1 MIPFNKPYTTKEEII
16 NIAKAIES
24 GKLAGDGSFTIAV
37 QQLMEKR
44 YGFNKSLLTTSC
56 TDALEMSAL
65 LANIDSNSE
74 VIIPSYTFVSTA
86 NAFALRGAKIVFAD
100 SEKLTPNI
108 DAEKIETLVTK
119 NTKAIVVVHYA
130 GVSCDMDPIVAIAK
144 KYNLLLIEDAAQA
157 IDAYYKDQPLGSI
170 GTFGTF
176 SFHETKNI
184 VAGEGGLL
192 VINDS
197 DFSNRAEV
205 IREKG
210 TNRSQFFRGEVDK
223 YGWEEIGSSF
233 LASDITAAFLYA
245 QLTHIDEIQEKRK
258 KIWSRYY
265 NQLEEIQKI
274 KPNFLPHLPTYA
286 SNNAHIFYITCLD
299 LSERT
304 ALIAHLLNNGIKSAF
319 HYLSL
324 HSSPYFQSKHDGR
337 ILTESD
343 RWSDCLLRLP
353 MFADLKEEEVD
364 YICEKICKFY
374 NV

>member
-1 MIPFNKPYTTKEEII
+1 MIPFNKPYTTNDEITH
-16 NIAKAIES
+16 IAKVIES
-24 GKLAGDGSFTIAV
+24 GKLAGDGSFTFAV

-44 YGFNKSLLTTSC
+44 YNFNKSLLTTSC

-74 VIIPSYTFVSTA
+74 VVMPSYTFVSTA
-86 NAFALRGAKIVFAD
+86 NAFVLRGAKIVFAD
-100 SEKLTPNI
+100 SEKSTPNI
-108 DAEKIETLVTK
+108 DALKIESLITK

-130 GVSCDMDPIVAIAK
+130 GVSCDMDTIVSLAR
-144 KYNLLLIEDAAQA
+144 KYNLILIEDAAQA
-157 IDAYYKDQPLGSI
+157 IDAYYKNRPLGSI

-197 DFSNRAEV
+197 AFNNRAEV

-210 TNRSQFFRGEVDK
+210 TNRAQFFRGEVDK
-223 YGWEEIGSSF
+223 YGWVEIGSSF

-258 KIWSRYY
+258 KIWARYY
-265 NQLEEIQKI
+265 KQLEIFKKI
-274 KPNFLPHLPTYA
+274 KPDFLPHLPSYA
-286 SNNAHIFYITCLD
+286 TNNAHIFYITCSD

-304 ALIAHLLNNGIKSAF
+304 ALSAYLLKNGIKSAF

-324 HSSPYFQSKHDGR
+324 HSSMYFQSKHDGR
-337 ILTESD
+337 VLPESD
-343 RWSDCLLRLP
+343 RWSECLLRLP
-353 MFADLKEEEVD
+353 LFADLTEVEVD
-364 YICEKICKFY
+364 YICEKICNFY